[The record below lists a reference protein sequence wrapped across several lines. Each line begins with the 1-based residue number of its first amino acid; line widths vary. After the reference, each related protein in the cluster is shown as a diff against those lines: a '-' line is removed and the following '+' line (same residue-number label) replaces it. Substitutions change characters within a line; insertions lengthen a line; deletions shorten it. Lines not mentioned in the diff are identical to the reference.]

1 MCYQID
7 DDKSYTATS
16 TEQNAEHCTGNDEK
30 NKKKKKMRQ
39 KQKKVFD

>member
-1 MCYQID
+1 MCYQIG

-16 TEQNAEHCTGNDEK
+16 TELKAEHCTGNDEK
-30 NKKKKKMRQ
+30 NKKKRQ